1 MSEAE
6 GYSIKEPSARGP
18 IPVEERWKPT
28 QIVEPQPRAVG
39 SPLPI
44 GSGNPNTLAGVSSDA
59 LQTTGVQPAD
69 RSVGRGLANPQA
81 LATNDIA
88 TTIQKTLN
96 ALKSALPFVQRMLP
110 LLDGNFGTV
119 VSNLLTQHPQSHPP
133 QPPVNLAPLHDK
145 LTDLQ
150 TQHGE
155 LRAQI
160 SEQNTSLKRVEDQLE
175 MVREATDRNTLEQQE
190 LLEDLKLVGNKVNLF
205 AWLALGLLAASVMI
219 NVILFL
225 HIRRVLP

>member
-28 QIVEPQPRAVG
+28 QVSEPQPRAVG

-44 GSGNPNTLAGVSSDA
+44 GSGNANAPAGVGADA
-59 LQTTGVQPAD
+59 LQATGMQPAD
-69 RSVGRGLANPQA
+69 RSLGRGLANPQA

-96 ALKSALPFVQRMLP
+96 ALKSALPFVQRILP
-110 LLDGNFGTV
+110 LLDGNFGTA
-119 VSNLLTQHPQSHPP
+119 VSNLLSHNPQPHT
-133 QPPVNLAPLHDK
+133 PPVNLVPLQDK
-145 LTDLQ
+145 LTELH

-155 LRAQI
+155 LRTQI
-160 SEQNTSLKRVEDQLE
+160 AEQNVSLKRVEDQLE

-205 AWLALGLLAASVMI
+205 AWLALGLLGVSVMI
-219 NVILFL
+219 NILLFL